1 MNQRRGSLAVE
12 LLIVLPVLLG
22 ILLGMV
28 EFSMLLVSRQ
38 ELLTASREGA
48 RVAAIGGSQADVE
61 AAVRQF
67 LGAGSL
73 SQATITTVL
82 ADNQGQ
88 PLPSGSPVAVT
99 VSIPATQAAPDLLVF
114 IGFSLRGEN
123 LIAQTV
129 MRKE

>member
-1 MNQRRGSLAVE
+1 MSKRRGSLAIE
-12 LLIVLPVLLG
+12 MLIVLPVLLA
-22 ILLGMV
+22 IMLGMV

-48 RVAAIGGSQADVE
+48 RVAAIGGSQDDVE

-67 LGAGSL
+67 LGTGSL

-82 ADNQGQ
+82 TDNQGQ

-99 VSIPATQAAPDLLVF
+99 VSLPANQAAPDLLVF
-114 IGFSLRGEN
+114 IGFSLRDET
-123 LIAQTV
+123 LVAQTV